1 MTGDVGEEVF
11 LAFAEVALE
20 QHATAAAAAE
30 AAAAAPPAAAAA
42 PEEVT
47 ASSRV
52 LSVKCTLDATGRA
65 TARVYLRGGSVPL
78 CN

>member
-20 QHATAAAAAE
+20 QHATAAAAA
-30 AAAAAPPAAAAA
+30 AAAPPAAAA

-78 CN
+78 CK

>member
-20 QHATAAAAAE
+20 QHATAAAAA
-30 AAAAAPPAAAAA
+30 AAAAAPAAAAAA

>member
-20 QHATAAAAAE
+20 QHAAAAA
-30 AAAAAPPAAAAA
+30 AAAAAPLAA

-78 CN
+78 CK

>member
-20 QHATAAAAAE
+20 QHATAAA

-78 CN
+78 CK

>member
-1 MTGDVGEEVF
+1 MVVTGDVGEEVF

-20 QHATAAAAAE
+20 QHATAAA

-78 CN
+78 CK

>member
-20 QHATAAAAAE
+20 QHATAAAAA
-30 AAAAAPPAAAAA
+30 PAAA

-78 CN
+78 CK